1 MKETSE
7 KIAEEKMSVDTGNT
21 GDVVHFD
28 KWNKPEVAS
37 VGGEGWR
44 RDRIGRF
51 GGWDRKKDDELK
63 DMESEIFKKEKST
76 PPKWSCDNGYN
87 H

>member
-1 MKETSE
+1 
-7 KIAEEKMSVDTGNT
+7 MSVGKEKVEGGTELEDM
-21 GDVVHFD
+21 VVETE
-28 KWNKPEVAS
+28 N
-37 VGGEGWR
+37 
-44 RDRIGRF
+44 
-51 GGWDRKKDDELK
+51 KDDELK

>member
-1 MKETSE
+1 
-7 KIAEEKMSVDTGNT
+7 MSVGKEKVEGGTELEDM
-21 GDVVHFD
+21 
-28 KWNKPEVAS
+28 VA
-37 VGGEGWR
+37 ETEN
-44 RDRIGRF
+44 
-51 GGWDRKKDDELK
+51 KDDKLK